1 MWDWLKGEGRIDW
14 RRKRLG
20 GNSPDV
26 LRQDGP
32 TDHPSG
38 QPVTRVEVSGVF
50 EVRFVPSF
58 NKCLLSTCS
67 GPDAELCCWDNNDD

>member
-1 MWDWLKGEGRIDW
+1 MWDRLKGEGRIDW

-38 QPVTRVEVSGVF
+38 QPVTRVEVSGSV
-50 EVRFVPSF
+50 
-58 NKCLLSTCS
+58 
-67 GPDAELCCWDNNDD
+67 